1 MQVFGNVF
9 LKKEFLSG
17 QLFSGQRSAV
27 SIGSRMLAETAVRE
41 IAVSGQRSA
50 FSFGSRML

>member
-27 SIGSRMLAETAVRE
+27 SIGSRMLAETAV
-41 IAVSGQRSA
+41 ITSN
-50 FSFGSRML
+50 